1 MKTILR
7 CTAAICTCP
16 VLAKACRHVTSHPA
30 RQITQGRDR
39 ARIADIGNVLE
50 ADLQAAA
57 EHIET
62 LKGGADGVPISGL
75 PLKNGEELPDFAIPL
90 AEKAQAM
97 IAAFDLLSDEAWAS
111 LPEPVW
117 TQIQSAADH
126 LQLAIFNYK
135 TKGAQA

>member
-1 MKTILR
+1 MKQTVR
-7 CTAAICTCP
+7 CTQSFCKCGTPAR
-16 VLAKACRHVTSHPA
+16 ACRHSVVEPA
-30 RQITQGRDR
+30 RQITQGPDKPTPPHGEPVEPHGE
-39 ARIADIGNVLE
+39 AYGVPAVLRT
-50 ADLQAAA
+50 LG
-57 EHIET
+57 
-62 LKGGADGVPISGL
+62 LKGGA
-75 PLKNGEELPDFAIPL
+75 EMPDFAIPL
-90 AEKAQAM
+90 AEKAESL